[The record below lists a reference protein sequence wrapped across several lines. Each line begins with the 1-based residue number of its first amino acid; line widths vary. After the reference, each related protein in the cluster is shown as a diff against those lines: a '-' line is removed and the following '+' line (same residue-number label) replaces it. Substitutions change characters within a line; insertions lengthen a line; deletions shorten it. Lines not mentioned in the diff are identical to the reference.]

1 MQILDLRSSKKT
13 CSSSKVVY
21 LLHVLKNIKQQCK
34 NNKLTII
41 AWMWNDEFELHGTF
55 YSVSAIEDYI
65 EYIIKNMK
73 HYPVIHLII
82 FASTGLIID

>member
-1 MQILDLRSSKKT
+1 
-13 CSSSKVVY
+13 
-21 LLHVLKNIKQQCK
+21 
-34 NNKLTII
+34 
-41 AWMWNDEFELHGTF
+41 MWNDEFELHGSF

>member
-1 MQILDLRSSKKT
+1 
-13 CSSSKVVY
+13 
-21 LLHVLKNIKQQCK
+21 
-34 NNKLTII
+34 
-41 AWMWNDEFELHGTF
+41 MWNDEFELHGSF

-73 HYPVIHLII
+73 PYPVIHLTI